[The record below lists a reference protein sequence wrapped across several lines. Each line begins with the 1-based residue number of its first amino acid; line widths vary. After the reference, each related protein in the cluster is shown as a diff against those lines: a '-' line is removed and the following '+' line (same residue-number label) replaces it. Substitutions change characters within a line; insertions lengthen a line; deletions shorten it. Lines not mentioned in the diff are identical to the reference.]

1 MNRGEKN
8 KKLKA
13 TIGLNN
19 NFEVKLI
26 IIYRIKLL
34 YKRKQWIKQT
44 MKIMIVLKQELVL
57 LNTSLCFC
65 FIFLFN

>member
-1 MNRGEKN
+1 MNRGKKN

-13 TIGLNN
+13 TIGWNN
-19 NFEVKLI
+19 NFKVKLI

-57 LNTSLCFC
+57 LNTL
-65 FIFLFN
+65 